1 MSEMKV
7 GDDVV
12 VIGTG
17 SIGMYCLMAA
27 AAAGAGRLI
36 AVDVSDFAL
45 GNGLNDWV
53 PRTSSTRITPLPWN
67 PLPRFFPRGPIW

>member
-17 SIGMYCLMAA
+17 SIGMYCLMVAK
-27 AAAGAGRLI
+27 AAGAGRLI

-45 GNGLNDWV
+45 ATAQRLGATHIINQN
-53 PRTSSTRITPLPWN
+53 RSLPWN